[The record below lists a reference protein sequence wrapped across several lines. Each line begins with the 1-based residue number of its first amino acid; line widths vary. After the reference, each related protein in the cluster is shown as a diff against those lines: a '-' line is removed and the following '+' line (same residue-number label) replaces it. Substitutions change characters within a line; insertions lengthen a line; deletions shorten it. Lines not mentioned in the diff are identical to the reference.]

1 LFASIE
7 QLFEF
12 SSLEPQND
20 YACTGVFIFSPEH
33 HSDVITNFFNE
44 FDDTVVTPDSGGEEL
59 HFNYLIQS
67 KNLDEWLD
75 YRFQAIWIYEVA
87 WKYSFLYD
95 EANRKNLD
103 LVKKCIEASL
113 FSSYFLHFAGPWHE
127 SQFWKQVLLFDDPE
141 TTERFKDF
149 AEYMQMPVTGMP
161 KGSIKPK
168 EIS

>member
-1 LFASIE
+1 
-7 QLFEF
+7 
-12 SSLEPQND
+12 
-20 YACTGVFIFSPEH
+20 
-33 HSDVITNFFNE
+33 
-44 FDDTVVTPDSGGEEL
+44 
-59 HFNYLIQS
+59 
-67 KNLDEWLD
+67 LD